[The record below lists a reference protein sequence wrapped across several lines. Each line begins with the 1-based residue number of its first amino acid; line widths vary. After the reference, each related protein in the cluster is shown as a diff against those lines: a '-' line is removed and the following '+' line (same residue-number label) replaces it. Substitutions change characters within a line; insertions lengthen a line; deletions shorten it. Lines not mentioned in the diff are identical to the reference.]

1 MNVSR
6 RCLAERFEFLVVL
19 ASLCVVAVVGCSKPE
34 SAVIVCAKV
43 PVPPEADVAVRN
55 VLAGLQRKDLRA
67 LWEFLPPSYQAD
79 VQELLHDFGQR
90 LDEKSWEPFVTTC
103 RKARLV
109 TQQMTRRLGESGDAA
124 NDSDREL
131 VAKLRDVEQFLKVV
145 CDSELS
151 DVARLNNLDAFRFLG
166 GTGNQ
171 LVEVVT
177 HGTLGDSDL
186 GTDVFSQFGAVKV
199 ELLESIGASAVLNVD
214 SAVLNVQWPGQEA
227 TQHKFVR
234 VEERWI
240 PQTLVAA
247 WPTEFPKVRE
257 QCLAWADDLRANP
270 EPWHARLREFD
281 QLLDE
286 LAATK
291 SVAETQQVWQSG
303 ASRLIV
309 AWFGVAPR
317 DPPKTE
323 EIPVESPLPTKPARV
338 KRPETEVLLPDE
350 PQK

>member
-55 VLAGLQRKDLRA
+55 VLAGLQQDLRA

-199 ELLESIGASAVLNVD
+199 ELLESIGDSAVLNVD

-270 EPWHARLREFD
+270 EPWHARLRSLTSCSTNWRRRSRSPRLSKSGNPERRGSSWLGSEWRSRSAKD
-281 QLLDE
+281 GRNSGRITASDE
-286 LAATK
+286 ACSCQTAGDGSAA
-291 SVAETQQVWQSG
+291 
-303 ASRLIV
+303 
-309 AWFGVAPR
+309 
-317 DPPKTE
+317 
-323 EIPVESPLPTKPARV
+323 AR
-338 KRPETEVLLPDE
+338 
-350 PQK
+350 